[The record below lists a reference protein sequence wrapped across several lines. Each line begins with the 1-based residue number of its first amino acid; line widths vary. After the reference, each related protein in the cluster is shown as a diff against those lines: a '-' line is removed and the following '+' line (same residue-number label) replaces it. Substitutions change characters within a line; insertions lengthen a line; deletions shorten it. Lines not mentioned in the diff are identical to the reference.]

1 MRYNM
6 ETAGEA
12 LHNPLQTM
20 TATLIDRDGMQRF
33 DFQPS
38 AGSVQV
44 TRWDPQPLPHRRW
57 RLAPTANFVIDINEG
72 RALWRDL
79 VREGYSRR

>member
-1 MRYNM
+1 
-6 ETAGEA
+6 
-12 LHNPLQTM
+12 M

-44 TRWDPQPLPHRRW
+44 TRWDPQPLPRRRW
-57 RLAPTANFVIDINEG
+57 RLAPTANFVVDINEG